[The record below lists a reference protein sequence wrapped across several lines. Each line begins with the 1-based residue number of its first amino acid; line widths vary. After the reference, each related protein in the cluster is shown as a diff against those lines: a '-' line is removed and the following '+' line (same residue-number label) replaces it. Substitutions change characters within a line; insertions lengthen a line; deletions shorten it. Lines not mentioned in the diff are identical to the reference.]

1 MDNGR
6 RETIRFSCHGCGRIV
21 ALPLSAAGKRI
32 GCCGCGLRSTIPKP
46 NLASHFCLPS
56 LKPHQAE
63 SGGSM
68 KNKASPLAESNS
80 HQHCFLK
87 IEQHTTFM
95 AVAAALFAAVFL
107 TASFL
112 PSSTLVQLGE
122 PMPPTT
128 DAESAQPVG
137 LSPTNMRLEPGASG
151 EAVSVAR
158 TVDLLGRSEQ
168 ATRLALLPLADRMH
182 TLIKQPSMPPT
193 LLVEAA
199 LLRLTMY
206 RRLCGLPE
214 EDLVIDER
222 LNREA
227 VAAADVCRRLG
238 YLSHTPP
245 NPNVHAA
252 AYELALRGA
261 GSGNL
266 ASGMRDLVAAI
277 DAWMDDSDADNIAT
291 LGHRRWCLN
300 PPLKR
305 LGFGQAGRY
314 FVMWA
319 HDESGQR
326 RFEQPAICF
335 PPAGH
340 VPIDMFR
347 PNHAWSVTLNTRHF
361 AKPNIN
367 EIGID
372 IRDGGISGGENSGP
386 LTMNFLAAENSGYGV
401 PNCIIFRPDDLLT
414 AVGKNYRITITGLQ
428 DHDGQPICLRFST
441 TFMEPI
447 H

>member
-6 RETIRFSCHGCGRIV
+6 RETIRFRCLGCGRTV
-21 ALPLSAAGKRI
+21 ALPRSAAGKRI
-32 GCCGCGLRSTIPKP
+32 RCAGCGLRSTTPKFD
-46 NLASHFCLPS
+46 LASSCSLPR
-56 LKPHQAE
+56 LKPQQAE

-68 KNKASPLAESNS
+68 KNEAGPLAERNS
-80 HQHCFLK
+80 HQHRFLK
-87 IEQHTTFM
+87 IGQHTPFL
-95 AVAAALFAAVFL
+95 AVAAALLAAVFL

-112 PSSTLVQLGE
+112 PSSTLVQPGE

-137 LSPTNMRLEPGASG
+137 LSATNVRLKPGASG
-151 EAVSVAR
+151 EAVTAAR
-158 TVDLLGRSEQ
+158 TVDLSGRSEQ
-168 ATRLALLPLADRMH
+168 ATRLALLPLADRMR
-182 TLIKQPSMPPT
+182 TLVEQPSMPPT
-193 LLVEAA
+193 FLVEAA
-199 LLRLTMY
+199 LLRLRMY

-214 EDLVIDER
+214 EDLVIDEQ

-238 YLSHTPP
+238 YLTHTPP
-245 NPNVHAA
+245 NPNVPAA

-367 EIGID
+367 EVGID
-372 IRDGGISGGENSGP
+372 IRDGGISDRENSGP
-386 LTMNFLAAENSGYGV
+386 MTMNFLTAETSGYGV
-401 PNCIIFRPDDLLT
+401 PNCIIFRPNDLLT
-414 AVGKNYRITITGLQ
+414 TVGKNYRITITGLR

-441 TFMEPI
+441 TFMESI